1 VGHNAG
7 MESSGEL
14 TSVRTAAYW
23 QAVGLLRLERPI
35 GLTALESVF
44 AAGAPPQDL
53 RGPMRGRFLAST
65 IGHHLDPL
73 LEALTSLWLPWKGKT
88 FDPDAESGRNL
99 FTAGA
104 RRMMRVTLPKYRTS
118 DEGGGRHGAFPFITS
133 TGPSAFTTGVHVLR
147 IDYRDVPE
155 NPSWPVR
162 KILDELVM
170 IDDGLYLGQALME
183 FRGTLRRAAWF
194 ALER

>member
-1 VGHNAG
+1 

-23 QAVGLLRLERPI
+23 HAAGLLRLERPT

-44 AAGAPPQDL
+44 ATGDAPHQL
-53 RGPMRGRFLAST
+53 RGPMRGRFVAST

-73 LEALTSLWLPWKGKT
+73 FEAFTSLWLPWKGKT

-118 DEGGGRHGAFPFITS
+118 DEGACGYGAFRFITS
-133 TGPSAFTTGVHVLR
+133 TGPSAFTTGVDVLR

-183 FRGTLRRAAWF
+183 FRGSLRRAAWF
-194 ALER
+194 VLER

>member
-1 VGHNAG
+1 

-23 QAVGLLRLERPI
+23 QAVGLLRLERPV

-44 AAGAPPQDL
+44 ATGEPPKDL
-53 RGPMRGRFLAST
+53 RGPMRGRFVAST

-73 LEALTSLWLPWKGKT
+73 FEAFTSVWLPWKGKT
-88 FDPDAESGRNL
+88 FDPDAEAGRNL
-99 FTAGA
+99 FTNGA

-118 DEGGGRHGAFPFITS
+118 DEGGGRHGAFRFITS
-133 TGPSAFTTGVHVLR
+133 TGPSAFTTGVDVLR

-183 FRGTLRRAAWF
+183 FRGSLRRAAWF
-194 ALER
+194 ALET